1 MCCVAFLVKY
11 VLFFTNVVF
20 SITEVLELIPVN
32 LNLIPISVIVLGSVI
47 FLIALFGC
55 CGAIRESR
63 CLLIMYSV
71 SMLILAAA
79 KIWLTVIIFQGLSSI
94 YDTFRCCGV
103 NGPDSYIGVY
113 PAIPPTC
120 CANPTTS
127 DNTGTCAREDSFDG
141 CANIVADYFEL
152 VAMIF
157 GLYLSNT
164 ITNNKRGYA

>member
-1 MCCVAFLVKY
+1 
-11 VLFFTNVVF
+11 
-20 SITEVLELIPVN
+20 
-32 LNLIPISVIVLGSVI
+32 
-47 FLIALFGC
+47 
-55 CGAIRESR
+55 
-63 CLLIMYSV
+63 
-71 SMLILAAA
+71 MLILAAA

-94 YDTFRCCGV
+94 YDTVEGWIRNAFNNPNLSEPFHLVEVAFRCCGV

-141 CANIVADYFEL
+141 CANIVADYFEVFGDVVGVILITIIIVEL